1 MNDLHVVFGTGPL
14 GRWTADALLGMG
26 KTVRMVNRSG
36 KMVAAPAGVEIV
48 ASEAYDAV
56 KNIAITRDATTIY
69 QCAQPHYHEWPQ
81 KFPPLQKAILK
92 AAIVNGAKLVVGD
105 NLYMYGHFTGKLRE
119 ESPVQPNT
127 QKGRVRAAMAL
138 EILEAHAAG
147 KVRAA
152 IGRASD
158 FFGPYDTSLTDYA
171 ILPAVQGKP
180 VNLMGRADQPH
191 TFTYI
196 KDFGKLLA
204 TIGTRDDALGKV
216 WFAPSNPPLTQAE
229 FVELIEA
236 ELDQPV
242 KYRLGGALMMRVLG
256 LFNKEIAETVEMM
269 YEWTNPYIV
278 DTGKAI
284 TALGLKPTQMQQAM
298 QETLDWCRSI
308 GDL

>member
-14 GRWTADALLGMG
+14 GRWTANALLEMG

-36 KMVAAPAGVEIV
+36 KMVAAPAGVKII
-48 ASEAYDAV
+48 ASDAYDAE
-56 KNIAITRDATTIY
+56 KNIAITRGASTIY
-69 QCAQPHYHEWPQ
+69 QCAQPPYYEWSE

-92 AAIVNGAKLVVGD
+92 AAMTNGAKLVVGD
-105 NLYMYGHFTGKLRE
+105 NLYMYGHFSGKLRE
-119 ESPVQPNT
+119 ESPIQPNT
-127 QKGRVRAAMAL
+127 KKGRVRAAMAQ
-138 EILEAHAAG
+138 EILDAHAAG

-180 VNLMGRADQPH
+180 LNLIGRADQPH

-196 KDFGKLLA
+196 KDFGRLLA
-204 TIGTRDDALGKV
+204 TIGTREDALGQV

-229 FVELIEA
+229 VVELIEA
-236 ELDQPV
+236 ELSQPV
-242 KYRLGGALMMRVLG
+242 KYRLGGPLMMRVLG
-256 LFNKEIAETVEMM
+256 LFNREIAETVEMM
-269 YEWTNPYIV
+269 YAWTDPYVV
-278 DTGKAI
+278 DSSKAEK
-284 TALGLKPTQMQQAM
+284 AFGLKPTVM
-298 QETLDWCRSI
+298 QEAIKDTLTWCRST